1 MVVPVAHIR
10 RTPKVTW
17 ILWSIIIHRRHV
29 VSCFKIYP
37 IKYNLSLLILVQITS
52 FFSPASPLLKLG
64 DTFSLSSLEIL
75 FSANRFVLLLLDI
88 LQAMSFPCFIF
99 KVLVFF
105 NRLLTIVIQFS
116 NFLNFML
123 SQHCYVGKRP
133 LEEKNSH
140 IMRWV
145 SLSCGIA
152 KCFWQISI
160 GR

>member
-1 MVVPVAHIR
+1 MALLEQPPIISCFCRAMVVPVAHIR

-37 IKYNLSLLILVQITS
+37 IKYNLSLLYLGTDHFF
-52 FFSPASPLLKLG
+52 FFSSLSSFKIG
-64 DTFSLSSLEIL
+64 DTISLSSLEIL

-116 NFLNFML
+116 NFLNFMPKSTL
-123 SQHCYVGKRP
+123 FCWQKAPRR
-133 LEEKNSH
+133 EK
-140 IMRWV
+140 
-145 SLSCGIA
+145 
-152 KCFWQISI
+152 
-160 GR
+160 